1 MHLLTQ
7 ENYPASDDEELFR
20 GRGRPIGARTLVKS
34 VNLRKVAEIDQKR
47 TNHLHCNVCST
58 PFTSLV
64 NFANHCIKNHF
75 NTVFYQFDCG
85 FCYEIH
91 TSKESF
97 LKHLLC
103 QAGEVKTEDRVSIV
117 CPLCVL
123 PQGSYTS
130 EHEFCKH
137 LSQHVDSQENSI
149 FCMLPACDYLAYNI
163 EDLTT
168 HIITL
173 HTNQIVPNSVCPLCK
188 NPKSSTGYWG
198 GPTVE
203 PELLNSYIEE
213 VDGAEDTCPLCN
225 TVLKDLNTVLVNGN
239 EVISFEK
246 PKYYR
251 CSICNSGFST
261 QTKVTKH
268 ACRQLHTTV
277 CSQCNR
283 HFTSKKR
290 LVFHLQSHIDPSMTL
305 RCDVCMLSFT
315 DETTC
320 YDHVRFNH
328 ESETLCCDTCG
339 KTYITRIG
347 LSMHQMY
354 HDDVRKFKCPECGKR
369 FLNQATL
376 KEHRV
381 SHLNVKP
388 FQCDICGKSLSRA
401 SRLRIHLKVHSAR
414 NNTNFQ
420 KCYTCK
426 ICGFVTFSGDRLTE
440 HNVKTHNANDNDFK
454 TSILHKLYRCEYC
467 DNCYEMPALLH
478 QHRET
483 HFPETTENPFI
494 CGLCNGFFKTYSR
507 LVTHKL
513 SHGINTETH
522 ILQIS
527 SSLENSDGYIIPQY
541 FCCKYC
547 DKLYEQYTAYN
558 IHMKHSKHFVPKD
571 KYDLRDTTNVSRV
584 QNRKPRAEKRSGGAE
599 KKRRQREIDF
609 AVKSLKEN
617 MPPPIVNE
625 RPVRIGPID
634 LDKLIC
640 CKCGK
645 NFPSERQLRVHENRH
660 NPRRKRKSY
669 SCEDCPRW
677 FTSKTDLKR
686 HENGHH
692 KTRLVCENCGK
703 EFRYKGWYN
712 SHVDNKVCYRE
723 GEVHEEE
730 ELPDELLEDLEDPR
744 HLDLIDPLESPSPFS
759 DIINRI
765 LLY

>member
-1 MHLLTQ
+1 M
-7 ENYPASDDEELFR
+7 
-20 GRGRPIGARTLVKS
+20 
-34 VNLRKVAEIDQKR
+34 VA
-47 TNHLHCNVCST
+47 
-58 PFTSLV
+58 
-64 NFANHCIKNHF
+64 
-75 NTVFYQFDCG
+75 
-85 FCYEIH
+85 
-91 TSKESF
+91 
-97 LKHLLC
+97 
-103 QAGEVKTEDRVSIV
+103 
-117 CPLCVL
+117 
-123 PQGSYTS
+123 
-130 EHEFCKH
+130 
-137 LSQHVDSQENSI
+137 DSN
-149 FCMLPACDYLAYNI
+149 CL
-163 EDLTT
+163 
-168 HIITL
+168 
-173 HTNQIVPNSVCPLCK
+173 LCK
-188 NPKSSTGYWG
+188 NPKSSAPYFG

-225 TVLKDLNTVLVNGN
+225 TVLKDLNTVLVSEN

-251 CSICNSGFST
+251 CTICNSGFST

-277 CSQCNR
+277 CPECNR
-283 HFTSKKR
+283 QFNSKKR

-305 RCDVCMLSFT
+305 RCDVCMLTFN

-320 YDHVRFNH
+320 YDHVRFSH

-354 HDDVRKFKCPECGKR
+354 HDDVRKFKCSDCGKR

-414 NNTNFQ
+414 NSTNFQ
-420 KCYTCK
+420 KCHTCK
-426 ICGFVTFSGDRLTE
+426 SCGFVSFSSERLLE
-440 HNVKTHNANDNDFK
+440 HNVKTHNNSENDSK
-454 TSILHKLYRCEYC
+454 TSILHKLYRCEFC
-467 DNCYEMPALLH
+467 DNCYEMPSLLH
-478 QHRET
+478 SHRET
-483 HFPETTENPFI
+483 HAPDTTENPFV
-494 CGLCNGFFKTYSR
+494 CGLCNGYFKTYSR

-527 SSLENSDGYIIPQY
+527 ASLESSDSFIIPQY

-571 KYDLRDTTNVSRV
+571 KSSPKRSKAEEVVKVKSKSSP
-584 QNRKPRAEKRSGGAE
+584 KPRSTTVTE
-599 KKRRQREIDF
+599 KKYKQREIEL
-609 AVKSLKEN
+609 AVQSLNKEN
-617 MPPPIVNE
+617 IPPVVVKE
-625 RPVRIGPID
+625 SKPVVRV
-634 LDKLIC
+634 LSNLEKLIC

-645 NFPSERQLRVHENRH
+645 NFASEKLLRIHENRH
-660 NPRRKRKSY
+660 NPRRKRKTY
-669 SCEDCPRW
+669 SCEDCPR
-677 FTSKTDLKR
+677 FFASKSELRK
-686 HENGHH
+686 HENVHH
-692 KTRLVCENCGK
+692 KPQLMCENCGK
-703 EFRYKGWYN
+703 EFRYKGWY
-712 SHVDNKVCYRE
+712 SLHVDNKVCFRTDE
-723 GEVHEEE
+723 DELPE
-730 ELPDELLEDLEDPR
+730 ELKTNL
-744 HLDLIDPLESPSPFS
+744 PFT

-765 LLY
+765 LLF

>member
-1 MHLLTQ
+1 M
-7 ENYPASDDEELFR
+7 YD
-20 GRGRPIGARTLVKS
+20 
-34 VNLRKVAEIDQKR
+34 
-47 TNHLHCNVCST
+47 
-58 PFTSLV
+58 
-64 NFANHCIKNHF
+64 
-75 NTVFYQFDCG
+75 QFDCG

-91 TSKESF
+91 SSKESLLQHIVSHSGD
-97 LKHLLC
+97 LKEENNV
-103 QAGEVKTEDRVSIV
+103 AIV

-123 PQGSYTS
+123 PQGNFCS
-130 EHEFCKH
+130 EDLFRDH
-137 LSQHVDSQENSI
+137 LRQHVENEHSGTY
-149 FCMLPACDYLAYNI
+149 CVLPSCDYMAYDIDDLAK
-163 EDLTT
+163 
-168 HIITL
+168 HIISS
-173 HTNQIVPNSVCPLCK
+173 HTNQIVPNSNCSLCR
-188 NPKSSTGYWG
+188 NPKSSAPYYG
-198 GPTVE
+198 GSTIE
-203 PELLNSYIEE
+203 PELLSEYVEE
-213 VDGAEDTCPLCN
+213 VDGGEDTCPLCS
-225 TVLKDLNTVLVNGN
+225 TVLKDLNTVLVSAN

-268 ACRQLHTTV
+268 ACRQLHTTM
-277 CSQCNR
+277 CTECNR
-283 HFTSKKR
+283 QFNSKKR

-305 RCDVCMLSFT
+305 RCDVCMLTFS

-320 YDHVRFNH
+320 YDHVRFSH

-354 HDDVRKFKCPECGKR
+354 HDDVRKFKCSDCGKR

-426 ICGFVTFSGDRLTE
+426 ICGFVSYSGERLIE
-440 HNVKTHNANDNDFK
+440 HNVKTHNNGENDSK
-454 TSILHKLYRCEYC
+454 TSILHKLYRCEFC
-467 DNCYEMPALLH
+467 DNCYDMPSLLH
-478 QHRET
+478 LHRET
-483 HFPETTENPFI
+483 HAPDTTENPFI
-494 CGLCNGFFKTYSR
+494 CGLCNGYFKTYSR

-527 SSLENSDGYIIPQY
+527 SSFESSDSFIIPQY

-558 IHMKHSKHFVPKD
+558 IHMKHSKHYVPKD
-571 KYDLRDTTNVSRV
+571 KSTLV
-584 QNRKPRAEKRSGGAE
+584 QQVEEFVKIPRKPRQFKLPRTTVVE
-599 KKRRQREIDF
+599 KKSYKKREVEI
-609 AVKSLKEN
+609 AVQNLNKEN
-617 MPPPIVNE
+617 IPPPVE
-625 RPVRIGPID
+625 KPVRVN
-634 LDKLIC
+634 LSLEKLIC

-645 NFPSERQLRVHENRH
+645 NFASEKLLQIHENRH
-660 NPRRKRKSY
+660 NPRRKRKTY
-669 SCEDCPRW
+669 SCEDCPRF
-677 FTSKTDLKR
+677 FTSKTELRK
-686 HENGHH
+686 HESVHH
-692 KTRLVCENCGK
+692 KPHLMCENCGK
-703 EFRYKGWYN
+703 EFRYRGWYAL
-712 SHVDNKVCYRE
+712 HVDNKVCFRTD
-723 GEVHEEE
+723 EEE
-730 ELPDELLEDLEDPR
+730 EEMMPE
-744 HLDLIDPLESPSPFS
+744 PLEAPSPFS

-765 LLY
+765 LLF